1 MKGWKTW
8 IAALCMGALG
18 IMSILDGN
26 TETGLQQIVGAL
38 ALVGLGHKLDK
49 SSLEPALK
57 SSQSGQSGTELNSVP
72 RDNSDK

>member
-8 IAALCMGALG
+8 IAALCTGALG

-26 TETGLQQIVGAL
+26 VEGGLQQIVAGL

-49 SSLEPALK
+49 AT
-57 SSQSGQSGTELNSVP
+57 QQ
-72 RDNSDK
+72 